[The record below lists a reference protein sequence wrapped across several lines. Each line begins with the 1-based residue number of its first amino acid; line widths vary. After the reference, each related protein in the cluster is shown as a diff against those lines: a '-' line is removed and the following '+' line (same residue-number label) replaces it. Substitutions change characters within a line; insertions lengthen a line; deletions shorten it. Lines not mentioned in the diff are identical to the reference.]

1 MSKSL
6 GKINWGGL
14 SSKLRPDTLASVSSF
29 KRQYE
34 ELSKKLLELQ
44 EQSTTIDWSAYSSI
58 SGTRVF
64 SEAQKSFNSF
74 SPAKVDLDKTLK
86 SIAVE
91 EEVALKAAKE
101 TSAAVAK
108 ELKDLK
114 QLLVDIESARPIDQ
128 LTVDDVAKSIPD
140 LDAKVEK
147 MVKRGQ
153 WTPPGYYEKFGEFKI
168 GF

>member
-1 MSKSL
+1 MSKSI

-14 SSKLRPDTLASVSSF
+14 SAKLRPETLASVSAF

-34 ELSKKLLELQ
+34 ELSKKYLELQ
-44 EQSTTIDWSAYSSI
+44 ESSTSIDWNAYSSI
-58 SGTRVF
+58 SKTKVF
-64 SEAQKSFNSF
+64 SEAQKSFNNF
-74 SPAKVDLDKTLK
+74 TPAKLDLDKTLK

-91 EEVALKAAKE
+91 ETAAIKSAKE

-108 ELKDLK
+108 ELKELK
-114 QLLVDIESARPIDQ
+114 QLLVDIETARPIDQ

-153 WTPPGYYEKFGEFKI
+153 WNPPGYYEKFGEFKI